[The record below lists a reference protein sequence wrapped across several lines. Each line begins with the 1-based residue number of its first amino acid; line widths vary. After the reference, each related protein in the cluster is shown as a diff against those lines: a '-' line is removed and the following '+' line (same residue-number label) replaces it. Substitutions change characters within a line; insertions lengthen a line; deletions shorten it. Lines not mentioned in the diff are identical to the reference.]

1 MPVSDPIFPEKIQ
14 ALIEKRLGDEQF
26 SVAEL
31 SRGAKLSR
39 SQLHRKLQ
47 ALQQPPAGELIRAA
61 RLRRAQTLLR
71 QTRLSITEV
80 AYRAGFRSPAYFT
93 QCFREDF
100 GMTPSQ
106 FRRRL

>member
-1 MPVSDPIFPEKIQ
+1 MEKIQ

-26 SVAEL
+26 SVTEL
-31 SRGAKLSR
+31 SQKAGISR

-47 ALQQPPAGELIRAA
+47 ALRQPAASGLIRAA
-61 RLRRAQTLLR
+61 RLRRAAALLQQDR
-71 QTRLSITEV
+71 FSVTEV

-106 FRRRL
+106 FRRRA